1 MGEDGKLII
10 NQDKLPES
18 ALNTLKAVFG
28 DNSGYIKSVASSL
41 NSINEIL
48 GKVKAM
54 KSTSYN
60 SKGMMI

>member
-1 MGEDGKLII
+1 MENDGKLTI
-10 NQDKLPES
+10 NQEKLPES
-18 ALNTLKAVFG
+18 ALNTLKTVFG
-28 DNSGYIKSVASSL
+28 DNSGYIKSVASSV

-48 GKVKAM
+48 GRVKAL